1 MNATLQSV
9 VAESETVMTFYFRPE
24 RPLDAIAGQFIELTI
39 PHHGPDKLGIRRQFT
54 LSSSPTE
61 ELAAITVKFA
71 GRTSSFKQALRALK
85 AGSIVHMS
93 DPLGDFVLPLDASVP
108 LVWIAGGIGIT
119 PFRSMAKWL
128 TDQHESREILLFHSI
143 RNRDEIIFGDVIKGA
158 GIQEHNLVETAS
170 QARLT
175 ADEILTAVSNP
186 TTPLFYIS
194 GPEAMVE
201 TLAHDLR
208 QHNIPREHIIV
219 DVFLGY

>member
-9 VAESETVMTFYFRPE
+9 VAESETVITFYFRPE
-24 RPLDAIAGQFIELTI
+24 RPLDAIAGQFVELTI

-61 ELAAITVKFA
+61 KYTAITVNFA
-71 GRTSSFKQALRALK
+71 KRTSSFKHALHALQP
-85 AGSIVHMS
+85 GDMVHMS
-93 DPLGDFVLPLDASVP
+93 DPLGDFVLPLDSSVP

-119 PFRSMAKWL
+119 PFRSMASWL
-128 TDQHESREILLFHSI
+128 TDQNESREILLFHSI
-143 RNRDEIIFGDVIKGA
+143 RNRDESIFGDVIKSA
-158 GIQEHNLVETAS
+158 GIKEHDLVETAS

-175 ADEILTAVSNP
+175 ANEILAAVSDP
-186 TTPLFYIS
+186 VTPLFYIS

-201 TLAHDLR
+201 TLSHGLR